1 MLERIFR
8 ETIGIKKE
16 EEVLIVSDYNSF
28 EMDEIIRKT
37 VEKLSREVVS
47 IIMKPRERD
56 GEEPPGVIAESMRA
70 ADVVIAPTSKSLT
83 HTEARKRACRAGTRV
98 VTMPGITKSMLFSDA
113 MTADYREIKRISDFV
128 ARKLTEADEIR
139 LETDTG
145 TDFKA
150 SLKYRKGISD
160 YGDITKTGAFGNLP
174 AGEAFIAPLED
185 SGEGRIVFDA
195 SMANLGRIAQPVIVE
210 VSNGRAFNVNRPEL
224 EELFRSVENSRVIAE
239 IGIGCNPNARITGN
253 VLEDEKAFK
262 TVHIAFGDNNTFGGM
277 NRANLHMDGV
287 MLKPSLWLDGKK
299 IMEEGNFLCF
309 R

>member
-8 ETIGIKKE
+8 ETIGIKE
-16 EEVLIVSDYNSF
+16 EEEILIVSDYNSF
-28 EMDEIIRKT
+28 EMGEIVRKT
-37 VEKLSREVVS
+37 VEKLSREVIS
-47 IIMKPRERD
+47 IIMKQRERD

-83 HTEARKRACRAGTRV
+83 HTEARKRACRAGVRV
-98 VTMPGITKSMLFSDA
+98 ATMPGITKNMLFSGA
-113 MTADYREIKRISDFV
+113 MTADYREVRRISDFI

-139 LETDTG
+139 IKTEAG

-150 SLKYRKGISD
+150 SLKDRKGIADS
-160 YGDITKTGAFGNLP
+160 GNIKKAGAFGNLP
-174 AGEAFIAPLED
+174 AGEAFIAPLEGSD
-185 SGEGRIVFDA
+185 EGRIVFDA

-210 VSNGRAFNVNRPEL
+210 VSNGRAFNVSRPEL

-239 IGIGCNPNARITGN
+239 IGIGCNPGARITGN

-262 TVHIAFGDNNTFGGM
+262 TVHIAFGDNNTFGGT

>member
-1 MLERIFR
+1 MLERIFG
-8 ETIGIKKE
+8 ETIGIKEE

-28 EMDEIIRKT
+28 EMGEIVRKT
-37 VEKLSREVVS
+37 VEKLSREVIS
-47 IIMKPRERD
+47 IIMKQRERD

-83 HTEARKRACRAGTRV
+83 HTEARKRACRAGARV
-98 VTMPGITKSMLFSDA
+98 ATMPGITKSMLFSGA
-113 MTADYREIKRISDFV
+113 MTADYREVRRISDFI

-139 LETDTG
+139 IKTEAG

-150 SLKYRKGISD
+150 SLKDRKGIADS
-160 YGDITKTGAFGNLP
+160 GDIKKAGTFGNLP

-185 SGEGRIVFDA
+185 SDEGRIVFDA

-239 IGIGCNPNARITGN
+239 IGIGCNPSARITGN

-262 TVHIAFGDNNTFGGM
+262 TVHIAFGDNNTFGGT